1 MKGINPFM
9 RSYFGTHNHTE
20 YSNLRLLDCINR
32 PEDLINRAKEL
43 GLSGIAITDHE
54 CIASHVIV
62 NKIAKKFHEA
72 GENFVIGLGNEIYLT
87 DTRESGQKYYHFIL
101 IAKNAT
107 GHQMIREL
115 SSTAWFHSYSDR
127 GMERVP
133 TLKSELQAVIE
144 KYGRGNLIATT
155 ACMGG
160 ELSTNALALARAR
173 ELGDQRT
180 AALHYNAIVKFMK
193 FCLDM
198 FGEDFYVECAP
209 STNKEQIL
217 VNRTLSNIAGAFFVK
232 MVVGT
237 DAHYL
242 SPADRPVH
250 KAYLNAK
257 DGEREVDDFYEFAYL
272 MDSDEV
278 YSLLMP
284 SFDNSD
290 IINEILDN
298 TLEIQNK
305 IEFFDLFH
313 KQDIPRVEVK
323 EYEKI
328 DLAEGNQDEV
338 ILGRD
343 YPHLAKLYKSDD
355 VYDRYWV
362 NECMNKLA
370 EIKKATTYDLL
381 NSHTNYLEELD
392 EEARV
397 KSIIGEKLETNMFR
411 YPITLQHYIDM
422 IWESGSMV
430 GAGRGSSCAAL
441 NHYLLGVTQLDP
453 IEWDLP
459 FFRYLNDERVELG
472 DIDIDICPS
481 KRPEILRKIKVERG
495 ATLNAS
501 IPQWAKENL
510 GCTLIAT
517 FGTEGTKSAILT
529 ACRGYRSQEYPTG
542 IDVDQAQYMAS
553 LIPEERGF
561 LWPIKDVVKGNEA
574 KGRRPIVTFIKEAEK
589 YPGLLDVIVAIEGL
603 VNKRSSHASGVILY
617 DGDPFEHG
625 AFMKTP
631 KGELITAFDLHDSE
645 YMGLTKYDFLVTE
658 VQDKLVQAIQL
669 MQIDGKIEPEL
680 TLRQVYDKY
689 FHPNVIPLNDN
700 RIWDALGDVSVI
712 NTFQFDSA
720 VGAQVAKKLKPR
732 NVIEMADANGL
743 MRLTG
748 EEGEER
754 PLDKY
759 ARFKENIKLWYD
771 EMNNCGLTLA
781 EQSALEPYFKD
792 SYGVPPSQEQL
803 MKMLMDPKIC
813 HFTLAEA
820 NAARKIVG
828 KKQMNKIP
836 ELKQKVLAQAASPK
850 LGAYV
855 WKYGAGPQMGYSFS
869 VIHAL
874 AYSFIG
880 VQTLYIATN
889 WDPIYW
895 NTACLIVNS
904 GATDPDNSGS
914 TDYSKMAKAMGEI
927 LNAGIAIGLPDV
939 NSSDFGFKPDVKGG
953 QILYGLKA
961 MLNVGDDVIDR
972 TMSMRPFYSVRDF
985 IEKVKP
991 GKQAMISLIKGGAFD
1006 SMMDRKTC
1014 MAWYIWETCDKKKRL
1029 TLQNMGGLIKYGLLP
1044 ERTDEQVLARRVY
1057 EFNRYLKA
1065 VCKHNA
1071 KYYKLD
1077 ERALNF
1083 INELSYS
1090 VGGIEDSITCDGND
1104 YLFEVA
1110 PWEKFYQ
1117 KQMDVFRNW
1126 IAEDKETILQTLNE
1140 KIFMEDW
1147 NKYALGT
1154 ISAWEM
1160 EALCFYYHDHELKGV
1175 NTGKYGFANFY
1186 KLPENPVVE
1195 STFTRGGKQIN
1206 IFKLSKICGTC
1217 IAKNKTK
1224 STVSLLTTDGV
1235 VSVKF
1240 RKEYFALFDKQ
1251 ISAVG
1256 ADGVKHVVEKSW
1268 FNRGSMIVV
1277 MGIRS
1282 GDDFISKKYASTGG
1296 HQLYKIDSID
1306 EWGDLTLRDG
1316 RYSGEAEDSEF

>member
-1 MKGINPFM
+1 M
-9 RSYFGTHNHTE
+9 RSYFGIHNHTM

-32 PEDLINRAKEL
+32 PEDLINKAREL

-54 CIASHVIV
+54 CISAHVIA
-62 NKIAKKFHEA
+62 NKIAKKFHDE
-72 GENFVIGLGNEIYLT
+72 GIDFVIGLGNEVYLV
-87 DTRESGQKYYHFIL
+87 DTREPGQKYYHFL
-101 IAKNAT
+101 WIAKDAI
-107 GHQMIREL
+107 GHQIIREL
-115 SSTAWFHSYSDR
+115 SSTAWVNSYSDR

-133 TLKSELQAVIE
+133 ILKSEVKEIIE
-144 KYGRGNLIATT
+144 RYGKGHIIATT
-155 ACMGG
+155 ACIGG
-160 ELSTNALALARAR
+160 ELSSCALAMANAR
-173 ELGDQRT
+173 EVGDQKT
-180 AALHYNAIVKFMK
+180 AAIHYNKIVDFMK
-193 FCLDM
+193 YCIDI
-198 FGEDFYVECAP
+198 FGDDFYVECAP
-209 STNKEQIL
+209 STAADQMK
-217 VNRTLSNIAGAFFVK
+217 VNTTLYKIAKAFNVK

-237 DAHYL
+237 DSHYL
-242 SPADRPVH
+242 TAADRPVH
-250 KAYLNAK
+250 KAYLNSK
-257 DGEREVDDFYEFAYL
+257 GGEREVDDFYEFAHL

-278 YSLLMP
+278 TELLTP
-284 SFDNSD
+284 CFPEGFVE
-290 IINEILDN
+290 EILDN
-298 TLEIQNK
+298 TEEVRGKIQY
-305 IEFFDLFH
+305 FDLFH

-323 EYEKI
+323 EYQKRDLISWIGGKGNEEI
-328 DLAEGNQDEV
+328 DNTNN
-338 ILGRD
+338 
-343 YPHLAKLYKSDD
+343 YPHLAEMLKSDD
-355 VYDRYWV
+355 VQNRYWV
-362 NECMNKLA
+362 NQCLEKLQELNK
-370 EIKKATTYDLL
+370 ISDKR
-381 NSHTNYLEELD
+381 YLEELE

-397 KSIIGEKLETNMFR
+397 KSVISEKLETNMFR
-411 YPITLQHYIDM
+411 YPNTLQHYIDM
-422 IWESGSMV
+422 IWDCGSMV

-441 NHYLLGVTQLDP
+441 NHYLMGITQLDP
-453 IEWDLP
+453 IEWNLP

-481 KRPEILRKIKVERG
+481 KRPEILRKIKEERG
-495 ATLNAS
+495 QMFTETT
-501 IPQWAKENL
+501 PQWAKENL
-510 GCTLIAT
+510 GCTLVAT

-529 ACRGYRSQEYPTG
+529 ACRGYIGPVPGDYSEGEEGSNSG
-542 IDVDQAQYMAS
+542 IDVDEAQYMAS

-561 LWPIKDVVKGNEA
+561 LWPIHDVVFGNEA
-574 KGRRPIVTFIKEAEK
+574 KGRRPVTTFVKEVEK
-589 YPGLLDVIVAIEGL
+589 YPGLLDIIIAIEGL

-625 AFMKTP
+625 AFMRTP
-631 KGELITAFDLHDSE
+631 KGEIITAYDLHDSE

-669 MQIDGKIEPEL
+669 MQEDGQIEPEL
-680 TLRQVYDKY
+680 SLREVYDKY
-689 FHPNVIPLNDN
+689 FHPSVLPLDDEK
-700 RIWDALGDVSVI
+700 IWDALDNVSVI
-712 NTFQFDSA
+712 NTFQFDSQ
-720 VGAQVAKKLKPR
+720 VGAQVAKKLRPR
-732 NVIEMADANGL
+732 NVLEMADANGL

-754 PLDKY
+754 PMDKY
-759 ARFKENIKLWYD
+759 ARFKNNIKLWYD
-771 EMNNCGLTLA
+771 EMTNCGLTKE

-803 MKMLMDPKIC
+803 MRMLMDPKIC
-813 HFTLAEA
+813 NFTLAEA

-828 KKQMNKIP
+828 KKQMSKIP
-836 ELKQKVLAQAASPK
+836 ELKQKVLAQATSPK

-880 VQTLYIATN
+880 VQTLYIATH

-927 LNAGIAIGLPDV
+927 LNAGIAIGLPNV
-939 NSSDFGFKPDVKGG
+939 NTSGFGFKPDAKNG

-972 TMSMRPFYSVRDF
+972 TLALRPFSSPRDYLNR
-985 IEKVKP
+985 VKP

-1006 SMMDRKTC
+1006 TMMDRKTC
-1014 MAWYIWETCDKKKRL
+1014 MGWYIWETCDKKKRL
-1029 TLQNMGGLIKYGLLP
+1029 TLQNMGGLIKHNLLP
-1044 ERTDEQVLARRVY
+1044 ETTEEQVIARRVY

-1065 VCKHNA
+1065 GKKNVDS
-1071 KYYKLD
+1071 YLLD
-1077 ERALNF
+1077 VRGINF
-1083 INELSYS
+1083 LQELGYDFL
-1090 VGGIEDSITCDGND
+1090 ID
-1104 YLFEVA
+1104 VA
-1110 PWEKFYQ
+1110 ETGETTMKIAAWDKQYQ
-1117 KQMDVFRNW
+1117 SWMDVFRKW
-1126 IAEDKETILQTLNE
+1126 IAADKENILQSLNE
-1140 KIFMEDW
+1140 KIFLEDW

-1160 EALCFYYHDHELKGV
+1160 EALCFYYHDHELK
-1175 NTGKYGFANFY
+1175 NANRAKYGFVNFFD
-1186 KLPENPVVE
+1186 LPENPVVE
-1195 STFTRGGKQIN
+1195 STFMRGGKEIN

-1224 STVSLLTTDGV
+1224 SSVSLLTVDGV
-1235 VSVKF
+1235 VNVKF

-1251 ISAVG
+1251 ISARG

-1282 GDDFISKKYASTGG
+1282 GDDFVSKKYASTGG

-1306 EWGDLTLRDG
+1306 EWGDLTLRDS
-1316 RYSGEAEDSEF
+1316 RYQGEAEDAE